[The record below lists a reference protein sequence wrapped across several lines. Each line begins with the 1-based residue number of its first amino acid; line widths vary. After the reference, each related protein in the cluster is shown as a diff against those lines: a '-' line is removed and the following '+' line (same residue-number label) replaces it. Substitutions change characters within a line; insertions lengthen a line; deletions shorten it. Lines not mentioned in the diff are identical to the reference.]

1 MTKKKFSVNG
11 MSCSACSAAVTRA
24 VEAEAGV
31 TSVAVSLLTNSMV
44 VEYDETAVSDLAICD
59 SVRRA
64 GYSAS
69 PGVARERG
77 ASAEDAEFAK
87 RKKRLII
94 SAALCLVLM
103 YITMGHM
110 IGLPLPP
117 FMDPHGAGLSPAV
130 YAAVQFALA
139 TPILV
144 INRHFFTDGMKAAF
158 RGAPNMNTLI
168 AVGAGASYIYAVY
181 MTVRIFIAAAAGG
194 EAHAMTEEL
203 YFESA
208 AMIPVL
214 ISLGKTLEGRENR
227 KTTRAITALLDLTPD
242 TAEVERG
249 GGTVTVSADL
259 IEKGDVVILRA
270 GGRIPCDGV
279 VISGGG
285 TADES
290 IITGESVPVDKT
302 EGDAAVAGSL
312 LTSGFCRMEATRT
325 GEETT
330 VSKIASLV
338 EEAASSKAPVQK
350 LADKISGIFVPVVI
364 AIAVITFAA
373 WMISGAGF
381 HRSLGYGICVLVISC
396 PCALGLAT
404 PTAVMCGVGRG
415 AKLGILIKS
424 AEALEML
431 GKAEVALTD
440 KTGTLTAGRMEVSD
454 AVHFGDNDINEV
466 VRLAAS
472 LEEKSEHPIAKA
484 IVRYADDAGIAPC
497 EAEDYAAFAGGGVE
511 ARIEGRTFRIGN
523 ASCVS
528 ELPRGI
534 GEDVRAAV
542 EKLAAEGKTPV
553 VLAGE
558 DGAVGAVAVRD
569 AIKESS
575 PRAVSL
581 FKKLGCSVVMLTGDN
596 KITAE
601 AVGKETGIEAGDII
615 SSVKPE
621 EKDRVVASV
630 MNGEFAGDGR
640 RRTVVMIGDGVNDSP
655 SLARADVGI
664 AVGAGA
670 DVAIESA
677 DVVLTRDDLCDGA
690 RALMLSRAVMRCIK
704 QNLGWAFFYN
714 VLLIPV
720 AAGALS
726 ALGVTLTPMIS
737 AAAMSL
743 SSLCVVTNALRLTR
757 WDPVKAERKLGRGA
771 E

>member
-1 MTKKKFSVNG
+1 MTKKKFSVTG

-24 VEAEAGV
+24 VESVGGV
-31 TSVAVSLLTNSMV
+31 DEVAVSLLTNSMV
-44 VEYDETAVSDLAICD
+44 VEYDETVTDDGAICD
-59 SVRRA
+59 SVKKA
-64 GYSAS
+64 GYSAA
-69 PGVARERG
+69 PGAARERG
-77 ASAEDAEFAK
+77 ESAADAEFEK

-94 SAALCLVLM
+94 SAALCVVLM

-117 FMDPHGAGLSPAV
+117 FAEPHGGGWSPAV
-130 YAAVQFALA
+130 YAALQFVLA
-139 TPILV
+139 TPILIV
-144 INRHFFTDGMKAAF
+144 NHGFFTDGAKAAI
-158 RGAPNMNTLI
+158 RGVPNMNTLI
-168 AVGAGASYIYAVY
+168 AVGAGASYVYAIYI
-181 MTVRIFIAAAAGG
+181 TVRIFAAAAAGG
-194 EAHAMTEEL
+194 ETHAMTGEL
-203 YFESA
+203 YYESA

-227 KTTRAITALLDLTPD
+227 KTTRAIAALLDLTPD
-242 TAEVERG
+242 TAEIERDG
-249 GGTVTVSADL
+249 ETVTVSADL

-279 VISGGG
+279 VISGEG

-302 EGDAAVAGSL
+302 VGGTVVAGSL
-312 LTSGFCRMEATRT
+312 FVSGFCKMEATRT

-338 EEAASSKAPVQK
+338 ENAAASKAPVGK
-350 LADKISGIFVPVVI
+350 LADRISGIFVPVVI
-364 AIAVITFAA
+364 ATAAVTFGA
-373 WMISGAGF
+373 WMIAGAGF
-381 HRSLGYGICVLVISC
+381 HRALGYGICVLVISC

-424 AEALEML
+424 ADALETL
-431 GKAEVALTD
+431 GKAEVILTD
-440 KTGTLTAGRMEVSD
+440 KTGTLTAGEMEVSD
-454 AVHFGDNDINEV
+454 AITFGDTDTDEI

-484 IVRYADDAGIAPC
+484 IVRYAADSGIASAD
-497 EAEDYAAFAGGGVE
+497 AEDYSAQMGGG
-511 ARIEGRTFRIGN
+511 AMGKIGGKLFRIGN
-523 ASCVS
+523 AEFAAGSSAGAGS
-528 ELPRGI
+528 E
-534 GEDVRAAV
+534 VRATA

-553 VLAGE
+553 ILADENGVIGVL
-558 DGAVGAVAVRD
+558 AVRD
-569 AIKESS
+569 RVKDTS

-581 FKKLGCSVVMLTGDN
+581 FRKLGCSVVMLTGDN
-596 KITAE
+596 KITAG
-601 AVGKETGIEAGDII
+601 AVGKDVGIDEKDII

-621 EKDRVVASV
+621 EKGRVVASV
-630 MNGEFAGDGR
+630 ADGSHYGDGKR
-640 RRTVVMIGDGVNDSP
+640 RMTVMIGDGVNDSP
-655 SLARADVGI
+655 SLAGADVGI

-677 DVVLTRDDLCDGA
+677 DVVLTRDDLGDGA
-690 RALMLSRAVMRCIK
+690 RALLLSRAVMRCIK

-726 ALGVTLTPMIS
+726 ALGVTLNPMIS

-757 WDPVKAERKLGRGA
+757 WDPVKAEERIQKTEG
-771 E
+771 

>member
-1 MTKKKFSVNG
+1 

-24 VEAEAGV
+24 VEGV
-31 TSVAVSLLTNSMV
+31 SGVDSVAVSLLTNSMV
-44 VEYDETAVSDLAICD
+44 VEYDESVVSDGAICD
-59 SVRRA
+59 SVKRA

-69 PGVARERG
+69 VGVARERG
-77 ASAEDAEFAK
+77 ASEQDAEYEK
-87 RKKRLII
+87 RKKKLII

-117 FMDPHGAGLSPAV
+117 FADPHGANPAPAV
-130 YAAVQFALA
+130 WAALQFALA
-139 TPILV
+139 TPVLV
-144 INRHFFTDGMKAAF
+144 INFHFFTDGARSAF

-168 AVGAGASYIYAVY
+168 ATGAGASYIYALY
-181 MTVRIFIAAAAGG
+181 ITVRIFIAAFSGG
-194 EAHAMTEEL
+194 EAHELTGEL
-203 YFESA
+203 YYESA

-242 TAEVERG
+242 TAEIERDG
-249 GGTVTVSADL
+249 RIVTVSADL

-270 GGRIPCDGV
+270 GGRVPCDGV
-279 VISGGG
+279 LLSGEG

-290 IITGESVPVDKT
+290 IITGESVPVDKSV
-302 EGDAAVAGSL
+302 GDGAVAGSL
-312 LTSGFCRMEATRT
+312 FVSGFCKMEATRT

-330 VSKIASLV
+330 VSKIAALV

-350 LADKISGIFVPVVI
+350 LADKISGIFVPVVV
-364 AIAVITFAA
+364 AIAAA
-373 WMISGAGF
+373 AFTVWMISGVGF
-381 HRSLGYGICVLVISC
+381 HRALGYGICVLVISC

-424 AEALEML
+424 ADAIETL
-431 GKAEVALTD
+431 GKADVVLTD
-440 KTGTLTAGRMEVSD
+440 KTGTLTAGEMEVTD
-454 AVHFGDNDINEV
+454 AVPFGEADINEV

-484 IVRYADDAGIAPC
+484 IVKYAADAGISPGKAG
-497 EAEDYAAFAGGGVE
+497 DYAAFTGGGVE
-511 ARIEGRTFRIGN
+511 ATVGGQKVRVGN
-523 ASCVS
+523 AAFAASLSGPVDGS
-528 ELPRGI
+528 
-534 GEDVRAAV
+534 VRDAI

-553 VLAGE
+553 VAAKESGVLG
-558 DGAVGAVAVRD
+558 VLAVRD
-569 AIKESS
+569 RVKETS
-575 PRAVSL
+575 PRAVSM

-596 KITAE
+596 EITAE
-601 AVGKETGIEAGDII
+601 AVGKETGIDAGDII

-630 MNGEFAGDGR
+630 ADGSLYGDGAR
-640 RRTVVMIGDGVNDSP
+640 RIVVMIGDGVNDSP

-677 DVVLTRDDLCDGA
+677 DVVLTRDDPADGA

-726 ALGVTLTPMIS
+726 ALGVTLNPMIS

-757 WDPVKAERKLGRGA
+757 WDPARAEKKIQKTEG
-771 E
+771 

>member
-1 MTKKKFSVNG
+1 MTKKKFSVSG

-24 VEAEAGV
+24 VEGAEGV
-31 TSVAVSLLTNSMV
+31 RSAAVSLLTNSMV
-44 VEYDETAVSDLAICD
+44 VEYDESVVSDLAICD

-69 PGVARERG
+69 PGVVRESG
-77 ASAEDAEFAK
+77 VTAEDAEYEK
-87 RKKRLII
+87 RKKRLIL
-94 SAALCLVLM
+94 SAALCIVLM

-117 FMDPHGAGLSPAV
+117 FADPHGEGRAPAI
-130 YAAVQFALA
+130 YAAIQFALA
-139 TPILV
+139 TPILIV
-144 INRHFFTDGMKAAF
+144 NFHFFTDGAKAAF

-181 MTVRIFIAAAAGG
+181 VTVRIFIAAAAGG
-194 EAHAMTEEL
+194 EAHTMTGEL
-203 YFESA
+203 YYESA

-227 KTTRAITALLDLTPD
+227 KTTKAITALLDLTPD

-249 GGTVTVSADL
+249 GEIFTVSAEL
-259 IEKGDVVILRA
+259 IEKDDVVILRA

-279 VISGGG
+279 VISGDG

-290 IITGESVPVDKT
+290 IITGESVPVDKS

-312 LTSGFCRMEATRT
+312 FTSGFCKMKATRT

-338 EEAASSKAPVQK
+338 EDAASSKAPVQK
-350 LADKISGIFVPVVI
+350 LADKISGIFVPIVI

-415 AKLGILIKS
+415 AKHGILIKS
-424 AEALEML
+424 ADALETL
-431 GKAEVALTD
+431 GKAEVILTD
-440 KTGTLTAGRMEVSD
+440 KTGTLTTGETEVSD
-454 AVHFGDNDINEV
+454 AVPFGDNDINEV

-484 IVRYADDAGIAPC
+484 IVKYAADAGIAPC
-497 EAEDYAAFAGGGVE
+497 GTEDYAAFAGGGVE
-511 ARIEGRTFRIGN
+511 AKIEGRPFRIGN
-523 ASCVS
+523 AAFVS
-528 ELPRGI
+528 ELSGRI
-534 GEDVRAAV
+534 GEDVLSTV
-542 EKLAAEGKTPV
+542 EKLAREGKTPV

-558 DGAVGAVAVRD
+558 DGSVGAVAVRD
-569 AIKESS
+569 GIKESS

-601 AVGKETGIEAGDII
+601 AVGKETGIDAGDII

-621 EKDRVVASV
+621 GKDRVVASV
-630 MNGEFAGDGR
+630 ADGSFAGDGKKR
-640 RRTVVMIGDGVNDSP
+640 VTVMIGDGVNDSP

-726 ALGVTLTPMIS
+726 TLGVTLTPMIS

-757 WDPVKAERKLGRGA
+757 WDPVKAEKKIGSDA
-771 E
+771 

>member
-1 MTKKKFSVNG
+1 

-24 VEAEAGV
+24 VEGV
-31 TSVAVSLLTNSMV
+31 SGVDSVAVSLLTNSMV
-44 VEYDETAVSDLAICD
+44 VEYDESVVSDGAICD
-59 SVRRA
+59 SVKRA

-69 PGVARERG
+69 VGVARERG
-77 ASAEDAEFAK
+77 ASKQDAEYEK
-87 RKKRLII
+87 RKKKLII

-117 FMDPHGAGLSPAV
+117 FADPHGANPAPAV
-130 YAAVQFALA
+130 YAALQFALA
-139 TPILV
+139 TPVLV
-144 INRHFFTDGMKAAF
+144 INFHFFTDGARSAF

-168 AVGAGASYIYAVY
+168 ATGAGASYIYALY
-181 MTVRIFIAAAAGG
+181 ITVRIFIAAFSGG
-194 EAHAMTEEL
+194 EAHELTGEL
-203 YFESA
+203 YYESA

-214 ISLGKTLEGRENR
+214 ISLGKTLEGRENG

-242 TAEVERG
+242 TAEIERDG
-249 GGTVTVSADL
+249 RIVTVSADL

-270 GGRIPCDGV
+270 GGRVPCDGV
-279 VISGGG
+279 LISGEG

-290 IITGESVPVDKT
+290 IITGESVPVDKSV
-302 EGDAAVAGSL
+302 GDGAVAGSL
-312 LTSGFCRMEATRT
+312 FVSGFCKMEATRT

-330 VSKIASLV
+330 VSKIAALV

-350 LADKISGIFVPVVI
+350 LADKISGIFVPVVV
-364 AIAVITFAA
+364 AIAAVTFTV
-373 WMISGAGF
+373 WMILGVGF
-381 HRSLGYGICVLVISC
+381 HRALGYGICVLVISC

-424 AEALEML
+424 ADAIETL
-431 GKAEVALTD
+431 GKADVVLTD
-440 KTGTLTAGRMEVSD
+440 KTGTLTAGEMEVTD
-454 AVHFGDNDINEV
+454 AVPFGEADINEV

-484 IVRYADDAGIAPC
+484 IVKYAADAGISPG
-497 EAEDYAAFAGGGVE
+497 EAGDYAAFTGGGVE
-511 ARIEGRTFRIGN
+511 ATVGGQKVRVGN
-523 ASCVS
+523 AAFAASLSGPVDGS
-528 ELPRGI
+528 
-534 GEDVRAAV
+534 VRDAI
-542 EKLAAEGKTPV
+542 EKLASEGKTPV
-553 VLAGE
+553 VAAKESGVLG
-558 DGAVGAVAVRD
+558 VLAVRD
-569 AIKESS
+569 RVKETS
-575 PRAVSL
+575 PRAVSM

-596 KITAE
+596 EITAE
-601 AVGKETGIEAGDII
+601 AVGKETGIDAGDII

-630 MNGEFAGDGR
+630 ADGSLYGDGA

-677 DVVLTRDDLCDGA
+677 DVVLTRDDPADGA

-726 ALGVTLTPMIS
+726 ALGVTLNPMIS

-757 WDPVKAERKLGRGA
+757 WDPARAEKKIQKTEG
-771 E
+771 

>member
-1 MTKKKFSVNG
+1 

-24 VEAEAGV
+24 VEGV
-31 TSVAVSLLTNSMV
+31 SGVDSVAVSLLTNSMV
-44 VEYDETAVSDLAICD
+44 VEYDESVVSDGAICD
-59 SVRRA
+59 SVKRA

-69 PGVARERG
+69 VGVARERG
-77 ASAEDAEFAK
+77 ASEQDAEYEK
-87 RKKRLII
+87 RKKKLII

-117 FMDPHGAGLSPAV
+117 FADPHGANPAPAIC
-130 YAAVQFALA
+130 AALQFALA
-139 TPILV
+139 TPVLI
-144 INRHFFTDGMKAAF
+144 INFHFFTDGARSAF

-168 AVGAGASYIYAVY
+168 ATGAGASYIYALY
-181 MTVRIFIAAAAGG
+181 ITVRIFIAAFSGG
-194 EAHAMTEEL
+194 EAHELTGEL
-203 YFESA
+203 YYESA

-242 TAEVERG
+242 TAEIERDG
-249 GGTVTVSADL
+249 RIVTVSADL

-270 GGRIPCDGV
+270 GGRVPCDGV
-279 VISGGG
+279 LISGEG

-290 IITGESVPVDKT
+290 IITGESVPVDKSV
-302 EGDAAVAGSL
+302 GDGAVAGSL
-312 LTSGFCRMEATRT
+312 FVSGFCKMEATRT

-330 VSKIASLV
+330 VSKIAALV

-350 LADKISGIFVPVVI
+350 LADKISGIFVPVVV
-364 AIAVITFAA
+364 AIAAVTFTV
-373 WMISGAGF
+373 WMISGVGF
-381 HRSLGYGICVLVISC
+381 HRALGYGICVLVISC

-424 AEALEML
+424 ADAIETL
-431 GKAEVALTD
+431 GKADVVLTD
-440 KTGTLTAGRMEVSD
+440 KTGTLTAGEMEVTD
-454 AVHFGDNDINEV
+454 AVPFGEADINEV

-484 IVRYADDAGIAPC
+484 IVKYAADAGIAPG
-497 EAEDYAAFAGGGVE
+497 EAGDYAAFTGGGVE
-511 ARIEGRTFRIGN
+511 ATVGGQKVRVGN
-523 ASCVS
+523 AAFAA
-528 ELPRGI
+528 ELSGPVDGS
-534 GEDVRAAV
+534 VRDAI

-553 VLAGE
+553 VAAKESGVLG
-558 DGAVGAVAVRD
+558 VLVVRD
-569 AIKESS
+569 RVKETS
-575 PRAVSL
+575 PRAVSM

-596 KITAE
+596 EITAE
-601 AVGKETGIEAGDII
+601 AVGKETGIDAGDII

-630 MNGEFAGDGR
+630 ADGSLYGDGA

-677 DVVLTRDDLCDGA
+677 DVVLTRDDPADGA

-726 ALGVTLTPMIS
+726 ALGVTLNPMIS

-757 WDPVKAERKLGRGA
+757 WDPARAEKKIQKTEG
-771 E
+771 